1 MYRQTFTLEPLLP
14 IVPCAPL
21 PEPAVAPEVAKA
33 LQKKIQAREA
43 AMRQRER
50 KKLMVLTSAG
60 AVKNPKNPIASGVYS
75 GPDFIRSKGRG
86 RPRKERTSQALEAK
100 GKIRSR
106 QQLKTGSA
114 AKKPLQASNQQIV
127 CEKSKGEVLMTADAG
142 IETTSSGNDTMVEV
156 LLSLRSG
163 KR

>member
-14 IVPCAPL
+14 IVPSAPL

-50 KKLMVLTSAG
+50 KKLMASTSAG

-75 GPDFIRSKGRG
+75 GPDFIRSRG

-114 AKKPLQASNQQIV
+114 AKKPLQASNQQIAG
-127 CEKSKGEVLMTADAG
+127 EKSNGEVLMTADAG